1 MPVAGSSIMKKPTIA
16 GVLKTFVL
24 LTAATGITFFVYAVF
39 DTSGKN
45 RRIVP
50 DHQPVH
56 KDASDTATLQK
67 QIPKSAAQ
75 VFPAVDKTGI
85 HPEAKIQVAILLDV
99 SNSMDGLIDQA
110 KAQLWNMVNTMG
122 SARCDGLQ
130 PTFELALYEYG
141 RPNNGDEKGYIRQLH
156 AFTGNLDL
164 VSNTLFGLS
173 TNGGD
178 EYCPQV
184 IVESANDLPWDKNS
198 GTYKAIFIAG
208 NESFR
213 QGKVPWSLA
222 CEKARQKGVIVNTI
236 YCGDRQE
243 GIAEYWNLGAE
254 CGNGSFTNIN
264 QDVKER
270 EIDTPYDSMLFV
282 LNDKLNT
289 TYISYGA
296 RGAEASALQADM
308 DKANY
313 TLSKS
318 AAAKRTEVKSKAGLY
333 RNDDWDLVDAMESD
347 KEFLSKMDMEQLPSS
362 LKNMNKAEIEKVL
375 VQAKKERGAV
385 QQQIA
390 VLSGKRNEFIRKELA
405 KPGQDSGTPTLET
418 EIERIIRQQAK
429 RFNMQID

>member
-1 MPVAGSSIMKKPTIA
+1 M
-16 GVLKTFVL
+16 LKVFVL
-24 LTAATGITFFVYAVF
+24 LTAATGIAFFVYAVF
-39 DTSGKN
+39 DTTGKAK
-45 RRIVP
+45 RILP
-50 DHQPVH
+50 DQMQLLKENTDTVTMP
-56 KDASDTATLQK
+56 KDSIKPQ
-67 QIPKSAAQ
+67 AQ
-75 VFPAVDKTGI
+75 VLPAAVKTGI

-122 SARCDGLQ
+122 NARCDGLQ
-130 PTFELALYEYG
+130 PAFELALYEYG
-141 RPNNGDEKGYIRQLH
+141 RPNNGEEKGYIRQLH
-156 AFTGNLDL
+156 AFTGNLDQ
-164 VSNTLFGLS
+164 VSNTLFGLH

-184 IVESANDLPWDKNS
+184 IVESAEDLPWDKGS
-198 GTYKAIFIAG
+198 TTYKAIFIAG

-213 QGKVPWSLA
+213 QGKVPWSVA

-264 QDVKER
+264 QDVKAR

-296 RGAEASALQADM
+296 KGAEASAMQADM

-313 TLSKS
+313 TFSKS
-318 AAAKRTEVKSKAGLY
+318 AAAKRAEVKSKAGLY
-333 RNDDWDLVDAMESD
+333 KNDDWDMVDAMEAD
-347 KEFLSKMDMEQLPSS
+347 KDFLSKMDKEQLPASM
-362 LKNMNKAEIEKVL
+362 KNKSKAEIEKVL
-375 VQAKKERGAV
+375 VQAKKERGAI
-385 QQQIA
+385 QNQITG
-390 VLSGKRNEFIRKELA
+390 LSVKRNEYISKELA

>member
-1 MPVAGSSIMKKPTIA
+1 M
-16 GVLKTFVL
+16 LKVFVL
-24 LTAATGITFFVYAVF
+24 LTAATGIAFFVYAVF
-39 DTSGKN
+39 DTTGPTK
-45 RRIVP
+45 RMLP
-50 DHQPVH
+50 DQIPFVA
-56 KDASDTATLQK
+56 DSIDTAIQ
-67 QIPKSAAQ
+67 PKNTPQPQAQ
-75 VFPAVDKTGI
+75 VLPAAVKTGI

-122 SARCDGLQ
+122 NARCDGLQ
-130 PTFELALYEYG
+130 PAFELALYEYG
-141 RPNNGDEKGYIRQLH
+141 RPNNGEEKGYIRQLH
-156 AFTGNLDL
+156 AFTGNLDQ
-164 VSNTLFGLS
+164 VSSTLFSLN

-184 IVESANDLPWDKNS
+184 IVESAEDLPWDKGS
-198 GTYKAIFIAG
+198 TTYKAIFIAG

-264 QDVKER
+264 QDVKAR

-296 RGAEASALQADM
+296 RGVEASAMQADM

-313 TLSKS
+313 TFSKS
-318 AAAKRTEVKSKAGLY
+318 AAAKRAEVKSKAGLY
-333 RNDDWDLVDAMESD
+333 KNEDWDMVDAMEAD
-347 KEFLSKMDMEQLPSS
+347 KDFLSKMDREQLPSS
-362 LKNMNKAEIEKVL
+362 LKKMNKAEIEKVL
-375 VQAKKERGAV
+375 VQAKKERGGV

-390 VLSGKRNEFIRKELA
+390 ALSEKRNEFIRKELA